1 MKAASGG
8 SVAAGCLLSAAV
20 RGRAACQISLCF
32 LCAYVQMQP
41 AMQMRRM
48 HTQVN
53 NQAAAGM
60 QRSSLL
66 HVKTRMQVQNIA
78 FIQLLLF
85 VYLWLLC
92 LHYPGD
98 FSAPWKYLSDY
109 I

>member
-8 SVAAGCLLSAAV
+8 SAAAGCLLSAAV
-20 RGRAACQISLCF
+20 RGRAACQTSLDS

-53 NQAAAGM
+53 NPAVAGM
-60 QRSSLL
+60 QGSTPL
-66 HVKTRMQVQNIA
+66 HVKTRLQVQNIA

-85 VYLWLLC
+85 LC
-92 LHYPGD
+92 LGCSASITQVILVLPGNI
-98 FSAPWKYLSDY
+98 L